1 MRLQVSAVVQ
11 VNNGVIRKL
20 TLVAVMV
27 LTASNGSAN
36 GGWVIERDDRG
47 DSPLLKERKSIAMTP
62 EQQEQQQLATA
73 YQKALHE
80 EQERI
85 REHWSSPEVSS
96 PQRWVSYAE
105 DYSSK
110 RVVDFERNHIEISVD
125 SIFKGSRLDF
135 SAMSG
140 KVTGQ
145 LEWVLGTSIEQAVSQ
160 DPIQKAITEAYAS
173 LGQAPKPSDAGAELV
188 LKELFTSA
196 RPSAVDIRNTAAT
209 LMRKS
214 SIRYQALNASLDL
227 AAVAV
232 NTGKKL
238 TYVIPLPDNRIRK
251 KVVEYRPE
259 VSKNAQRFSLS
270 ADVMMAIIHTESHFN
285 PLARSHI
292 PAFGLMQIVPST
304 AGRDATRKLYKKSSL
319 LSAQYLY
326 NPKKNIE
333 VGAAYLNVLYYDYL
347 NEIKNPES
355 RLYYTIAAYNAG
367 ASSVARAFVG
377 KPSFQAAVGTINKMT
392 PEQVLER
399 LLTKAPRKETRLYVE
414 KVLKR
419 RAYYASL

>member
-1 MRLQVSAVVQ
+1 M
-11 VNNGVIRKL
+11 
-20 TLVAVMV
+20 TLVAVLV
-27 LTASNGSAN
+27 LTATNGSAN

-62 EQQEQQQLATA
+62 ELQEQQVLATA
-73 YQKALHE
+73 YQRALKE
-80 EQERI
+80 EQDKL
-85 REHWSSPEVSS
+85 REYWSSPEVSS
-96 PQRWVSYAE
+96 EQRWVSYSE

-110 RVVDFERNHIEISVD
+110 RAVDFERNQIEISVD
-125 SIFKGSRLDF
+125 SIHSGSRLDF
-135 SAMSG
+135 VAMSK
-140 KVTGQ
+140 KVSGELEQ
-145 LEWVLGTSIEQAVSQ
+145 LLATTIEQAINQ
-160 DPIQKAITEAYAS
+160 DPVQQAITQAYAE
-173 LGQAPKPSDAGAELV
+173 LGTPPKTSDASSELV
-188 LKELFTSA
+188 LKELFSA
-196 RPSAVDIRNTAAT
+196 TRPSAADIRNTAAT
-209 LMRKS
+209 LMRNS

-227 AAVAV
+227 ASVAV

-238 TYVIPLPDNRIRK
+238 TYVVPLPDNRIRK

-259 VSKNAQRFSLS
+259 VSRNAQRFALS

-304 AGRDATRKLYKKSSL
+304 AGRDATSKLYKKSSL

-347 NEIKNPES
+347 SEIKNPES

-377 KPSFQAAVGTINKMT
+377 KASFQAAAETINQMT
-392 PEQVLER
+392 PEQVLES
-399 LLTKAPRKETRLYVE
+399 LITKAPRKETRLYVE

>member
-1 MRLQVSAVVQ
+1 MSAVARER
-11 VNNGVIRKL
+11 NGVIRRL
-20 TLVAVMV
+20 MLVAALV

-47 DSPLLKERKSIAMTP
+47 ESPLLKERKSIAMTP
-62 EQQEQQQLATA
+62 EQQEQQALAAA
-73 YQKALHE
+73 YQQALQT

-85 REHWSSPEVSS
+85 REHWSAPEVSS
-96 PQRWVSYAE
+96 PQRWVSYAD

-110 RVVDFERNHIEISVD
+110 RVVDFERNQIEVSVD
-125 SIFKGSRLDF
+125 SIYQGSRLDF
-135 SAMSG
+135 SAMSKEVVG
-140 KVTGQ
+140 E
-145 LEWVLGTSIEQAVSQ
+145 LEQVLGTTIAQAVHQ
-160 DPIQKAITEAYAS
+160 DPIQQAINAAYSS
-173 LGQAPKPSDAGAELV
+173 LGQAPKPSDAGSELV
-188 LKELFTSA
+188 LNEMFASP
-196 RPSAVDIRNTAAT
+196 RPSETDIRNAAAA

-227 AAVAV
+227 ASVAV

-238 TYVIPLPDNRIRK
+238 TYVMPLPDNRIRK

-259 VSKNAQRFSLS
+259 VSRNAQRFSLS
-270 ADVMMAIIHTESHFN
+270 TDVMMAIIHTESHFN

-304 AGRDATRKLYKKSSL
+304 AGRDATRKLYNKSSL

-333 VGAAYLNVLYYDYL
+333 VGAAYLSVLYYGYL
-347 NEIKNPES
+347 SEIKNPES

-377 KPSFQAAVGTINKMT
+377 KASFQAAVETINNMT

-399 LLTKAPRKETRLYVE
+399 LITKAPRKETRLYVE

-419 RAYYASL
+419 RAYYATL